1 MTNLDVVRKT
11 YTVDEIKALFYSMID
26 SIYDIIF
33 NTTDEED
40 SSEVYT
46 NILNSLVG
54 KEYLAEKS
62 KIYIRRKM
70 GMDMEAMNSFIYHGN
85 DIYNLAYGMITSYS
99 ILAFNAIRRYTG
111 NLTNG
116 RLHPDR
122 VATNGCK
129 RAYLFV
135 HDRHP
140 KHKLNKSANDL
151 IQIVIDD
158 IWPKEKNL
166 GDI

>member
-1 MTNLDVVRKT
+1 MINLDIIRKN
-11 YTVDEIKALFYSMID
+11 YTVDEIKALFYSMVD
-26 SIYDIIF
+26 SLYDIIF
-33 NTTDEED
+33 NATDDED
-40 SSEVYT
+40 NSGVNT

-54 KEYLAEKS
+54 KDYLTEES
-62 KIYIRRKM
+62 KKYIRHKM
-70 GMDMEAMNSFIYHGN
+70 AMDMDAMNSFIDHGN
-85 DIYNLAYGMITSYS
+85 DIYNLAYGMITSYN

-158 IWPKEKNL
+158 IWPREKNL

>member
-1 MTNLDVVRKT
+1 MINVDIIRKV
-11 YTVDEIKALFYSMID
+11 YNADEIKSLFYSMID

-33 NTTDEED
+33 NPTDEED
-40 SSEVYT
+40 SSKVYS

-54 KEYLAEKS
+54 KEYVTEES
-62 KIYIRRKM
+62 KIHIRHKM
-70 GMDMEAMNSFIYHGN
+70 AMDMEAMNSFINHDN
-85 DIYNLAYGMITSYS
+85 DIYNLAYGMITSYN

-140 KHKLNKSANDL
+140 KHRLNKSANDL
-151 IQIVIDD
+151 VQIIIDD
-158 IWPKEKNL
+158 IWPKEKNF